1 MELSSEQ
8 KEYISDFIRGNLKL
22 WIAENAVQQMNT
34 EREMAIRERIIR
46 VEESLDKHIELT
58 KLGFEQMNKRFEQID
73 KRFEAVDKRFESI
86 DSRFN
91 RLTGLISLGFLVITV
106 LITVFQFLG

>member
-1 MELSSEQ
+1 MGEAAMELSSEQ

-22 WIAENAVQQMNT
+22 WIAENAAQQMNT
-34 EREMAIRERIIR
+34 EKEMAIRERIIR
-46 VEESLDKHIELT
+46 VEESLDKHIEIT
-58 KLGFEQMNKRFEQID
+58 KMGFEQMNKRFETID
-73 KRFEAVDKRFESI
+73 KRFESV

-91 RLTGLISLGFLVITV
+91 RLTGLISLGFLAITV

>member
-1 MELSSEQ
+1 MMGEAAMELSSEQ
-8 KEYISDFIRGNLKL
+8 KDYIGSYIRDNLKL
-22 WIAENAVQQMNT
+22 WIGESGANQLIN
-34 EREMAIRERIIR
+34 EREMEIRERIIR
-46 VEESLDKHIELT
+46 VEESLDKHIALT
-58 KLGFEQMNKRFEQID
+58 KQGFEQMDKRFEQ
-73 KRFEAVDKRFESI
+73 VDKRFESI